1 MVRTT
6 ASRWDANELRL
17 YYWCVVVIIAISS
30 ILIRASVPTAG
41 PLEPSER
48 VPAAPS
54 TTRLRNHASNTIY
67 GPSHALYLYF
77 SFSSHLQVQPDTST
91 LHPARRS
98 GTRRRVRSRRAGSEK
113 RGRTHL
119 PTRAARSF
127 APVHVCI
134 LSARGRPACIFT
146 HPAVLNLPRIKVARC
161 CAAGA
166 RSPGRDRSGEARCAR
181 CERWD

>member
-17 YYWCVVVIIAISS
+17 YYWYVVVIIAISC
-30 ILIRASVPTAG
+30 ILIRASFPIAG

-91 LHPARRS
+91 LHPAPTIWYAT
-98 GTRRRVRSRRAGSEK
+98 TRPITTGGQRKTGAHAPTHT
-113 RGRTHL
+113 RGAL
-119 PTRAARSF
+119 LCTRACMYSQREGATSMYF
-127 APVHVCI
+127 YAPRCFK
-134 LSARGRPACIFT
+134 FT
-146 HPAVLNLPRIKVARC
+146 
-161 CAAGA
+161 
-166 RSPGRDRSGEARCAR
+166 SD
-181 CERWD
+181 